1 MPYLIAFPFTKDTP
15 ASLPTN
21 VQMQWHVSHHD
32 DLGDPFDVVNT
43 PNKFSLARND
53 LADFGHMNKNLFVF
67 GASAAGTRSD
77 LGAAKQ
83 RPEHLDMSLL
93 ANSEENGF
101 VMGTVGPGRFV
112 MEMTPAA
119 ASIQM
124 ESKDFLSVDVLE
136 ENSKVD
142 FLIQIILNYLE
153 LFQII
158 KNNFKFFF

>member
-1 MPYLIAFPFTKDTP
+1 
-15 ASLPTN
+15 
-21 VQMQWHVSHHD
+21 MQWHVSHHD

-67 GASAAGTRSD
+67 GASPAGTRSD

-93 ANSEENGF
+93 ADSEENGF
-101 VMGTVGPGRFV
+101 VLGTVGPGRFV

-119 ASIQM
+119 ASSQM

-136 ENSKVD
+136 ESSKVD
-142 FLIQIILNYLE
+142 FLIQIIWNYYENFKLLRRISNYFKLFRIISNYLE
-153 LFQII
+153 II
-158 KNNFKFFF
+158 